1 MDLLLLWISLQHRC
15 LNVKIDPWCVGRC
28 IVDDCYGLQELLIF
42 VFYSSHLALYN
53 TFFNISI
60 IKELFFIDLLLVI
73 DVRVGS
79 VMDENINFIRSS

>member
-1 MDLLLLWISLQHRC
+1 
-15 LNVKIDPWCVGRC
+15 
-28 IVDDCYGLQELLIF
+28 LQELLIF